1 MKREPRYLAS
11 IGFIHPRV
19 IFLAVLGLA
28 VSFAALAE
36 AGGSAEPLRI
46 KFKYGAS
53 AATMHA
59 RLSGNEEFDYVFG
72 ANAGQTVKL
81 TIESRPKGRYASFYV
96 RGDSFDFSSGQ
107 DANYDLTFVAPAT
120 GDYLVTVRNQSSGR
134 VKSATFLL
142 TLAIN

>member
-1 MKREPRYLAS
+1 MKQEPRYLAG

-19 IFLAVLGLA
+19 IFLAILGLA

-72 ANAGQTVKL
+72 ANADKL
-81 TIESRPKGRYASFYV
+81 LR
-96 RGDSFDFSSGQ
+96 
-107 DANYDLTFVAPAT
+107 L
-120 GDYLVTVRNQSSGR
+120 QSSRGR
-134 VKSATFLL
+134 KAGMRASTSEAAVSISALVRMP
-142 TLAIN
+142 IMI